1 MKLLAFDGKHK
12 IADKY
17 EENPYIVEQQ
27 DYSVPV
33 YTVRREDGQ
42 GRKKVLHRN
51 HLLPISDL
59 PIPSRAEDEE
69 KPKYSIRLK
78 THTPTPSLK
87 SDDQERV
94 FELGGE
100 ESDDQLEL
108 ILMQEPDASAV
119 DEVHQPASPVPVCEV
134 RQVILGDIL
143 QPDALPPPI
152 GWDEQLDL
160 VDVEV
165 DVEVD
170 QQADVSKATEL
181 EDTDDSAVIPPP
193 PPLPDDTFP
202 EDAGIPERRDLRRSV
217 RTRGPP
223 DR

>member
-1 MKLLAFDGKHK
+1 MKLLAFDGKHR

-17 EENPYIVEQQ
+17 EEYPYIVEQQ

-51 HLLPISDL
+51 HLLPISGL

-69 KPKYSIRLK
+69 KPKDSIRLK
-78 THTPTPSLK
+78 TPTPTPSLK

-108 ILMQEPDASAV
+108 ILMQEPDASVV

-152 GWDEQLDL
+152 GWDEQPDL
-160 VDVEV
+160 V

-170 QQADVSKATEL
+170 QQADVSEATEL

-202 EDAGIPERRDLRRSV
+202 EDAGIP
-217 RTRGPP
+217 
-223 DR
+223 